1 MSIHVSPEDASLH
14 ELQSTPIDNVLNII
28 DDGLVHLP
36 SYRELYY
43 RWENQHWEAGEI
55 DFIPDIIQWEDT
67 SAEERALRIHALA
80 SFFQGEASVTDG
92 LAPYVIAMPD
102 EEMRIYATTQLVDES
117 RHTIFFTRFF
127 NEVLGV
133 DKGSLEDTLAHA
145 KEFMN
150 PYSKAIIIEALS
162 DVADRIRREPQDLR
176 LLVEGVTLYHVLIE
190 GTMALAGQRALLEVY
205 RRDNIFPGF
214 RAGFT
219 AVARDESRHVLFGV
233 KFLRD
238 MIHNDRDYAQVVYN
252 TINRHVSN
260 ALQSVAPPENRIEPM
275 LAQKEDP
282 WETPRYARRSLEKK
296 LRVIG
301 LDMELPTLP
310 PVPTFA

>member
-1 MSIHVSPEDASLH
+1 MSVEISPEEATLQ
-14 ELQSTPIDNVLNII
+14 ELQSTPIDRVLDII
-28 DDGLVHLP
+28 DHGLVHLP

-67 SAEERALRIHALA
+67 APEERALRIQALA
-80 SFFQGEASVTDG
+80 TFFQGEASVTDG

-102 EEMRIYATTQLVDES
+102 EEMRIYVTTQLVDES

-127 NEVLGV
+127 NEVLGM
-133 DKGSLEDTLAHA
+133 DEGSLEATLAKA
-145 KEFMN
+145 KAYMN
-150 PYSKAIIIEALS
+150 PYSKAIIIEALD
-162 DVADRIRREPQDLR
+162 DVADRIRRDPRNMEI
-176 LLVEGVTLYHVLIE
+176 LVEGVTIYHVLIE
-190 GTMALAGQRALLEVY
+190 GTMALAGQRTLLERY
-205 RRDNIFPGF
+205 RKDNIFPGF

-238 MIHNDRDYAQVVYN
+238 MIHKDPKYAQIVYK
-252 TINRHVSN
+252 TISRHIAN
-260 ALQSVAPPENRIEPM
+260 AFQSVALPEDRIEAL
-275 LAQKEDP
+275 LAEKEDP

-301 LDMELPTLP
+301 LNIELPELP
-310 PVPTFA
+310 AVPKFS